1 LGLLVAATVLVI
13 APPLVGPGVGIS
25 WPLGRAAIH
34 ANSAVRGEGALP
46 DIILAAKQAADDGGR
61 RELRRHL
68 VLQPPALPRGRCCHG
83 AVTSSG
89 APRCSNNP
97 VSADDD
103 HPAAVEAVA
112 AASHRARG
120 RNQEKGGAEESDGR
134 ADLHR
139 VRVYAPVWVMAPHP
153 LYPLLDADYDA
164 KHRAHLIIDNLQVLS
179 VLRPRTHSAMRW
191 HERYSDYIRRAGFL
205 PLARIVNAGLPTMDG
220 PALTALVDRWR
231 PEIHTFHLPCG
242 ELTVT
247 LQDVAMIL
255 GLPIDGHAVTGFAQ
269 PHGWRDTVEHLL
281 GIRPPEPAVNEKDKK
296 PSGVSSA
303 WLTSHFNNLDDNADE
318 GTVERFAR
326 AWLWHLV
333 GGYLFP
339 DASGNT
345 ISWLFLP
352 ILGQQWEN
360 IATYSWGSATLAWL
374 YRSLCEAC
382 TRTGASPT
390 LGGCAY
396 LLQVWMWERFP
407 VGRPDRGPAEVK
419 WTPYSRP
426 EIENMNLSPICK
438 RDENYWR
445 ATIPLVWFFVVEWH
459 LPQRVVRQFGLLQ
472 QPDVHQETT
481 NRELHKIDRRKVRG
495 PVDWVVKHQPY
506 ISLWDARERFSM
518 YPYDGPAHRNGPYK
532 EYLVW
537 FHNNARVFIRPPVN
551 IAELQ
556 ESESDDDNDH
566 MDGYDQAT
574 RESTQTERAPLH
586 NYTASQLVRFGND
599 AGHALCHPQGS
610 EEEVGALRAF
620 AQDIIGSSQLGDAPA
635 ATQQSVRRAGRRR
648 ARDTSE
654 VGSANIL

>member
-1 LGLLVAATVLVI
+1 MDRVVRIFHSGSVNDNGEFVNMKEDVCTFGKSPNFSEVVARAKSIV
-13 APPLVGPGVGIS
+13 GVGSELTLRGRFDAGGGGRAHYVLLNLKSDEDWTLYRECLKEAQVRCAEVVVRCGGDNENHEGGVNMI
-25 WPLGRAAIH
+25 PLG
-34 ANSAVRGEGALP
+34 NL
-46 DIILAAKQAADDGGR
+46 
-61 RELRRHL
+61 
-68 VLQPPALPRGRCCHG
+68 
-83 AVTSSG
+83 
-89 APRCSNNP
+89 
-97 VSADDD
+97 
-103 HPAAVEAVA
+103 
-112 AASHRARG
+112 
-120 RNQEKGGAEESDGR
+120 
-134 ADLHR
+134 
-139 VRVYAPVWVMAPHP
+139 VMAPHP

-164 KHRAHLIIDNLQVLS
+164 KHRAHLITDNLQVLS

-231 PEIHTFHLPCG
+231 PETHTFHLPCG

-382 TRTGASPT
+382 TRTGGSPT

-396 LLQVWMWERFP
+396 LLQIWMWERFP
-407 VGRPDRGPAEVK
+407 VGRPDRGPAEVGASPSAA
-419 WTPYSRP
+419 TSSR
-426 EIENMNLSPICK
+426 S
-438 RDENYWR
+438 R
-445 ATIPLVWFFVVEWH
+445 
-459 LPQRVVRQFGLLQ
+459 RQSQ
-472 QPDVHQETT
+472 SRQP
-481 NRELHKIDRRKVRG
+481 
-495 PVDWVVKHQPY
+495 
-506 ISLWDARERFSM
+506 
-518 YPYDGPAHRNGPYK
+518 
-532 EYLVW
+532 
-537 FHNNARVFIRPPVN
+537 
-551 IAELQ
+551 
-556 ESESDDDNDH
+556 SD
-566 MDGYDQAT
+566 
-574 RESTQTERAPLH
+574 
-586 NYTASQLVRFGND
+586 
-599 AGHALCHPQGS
+599 S
-610 EEEVGALRAF
+610 EEDDASEEHDPSYG
-620 AQDIIGSSQLGDAPA
+620 QDIIASSQLGDAPA

-654 VGSANIL
+654 VGSANILGTNPGRQKKKKNPYTPSGR